1 MYKTRAIEKT
11 LKKCSKQFACITLYG
26 SRQVGKSTVI
36 NHLFPEKFESITMDD
51 IELRGRAKDNPR
63 IFMENYELPIII
75 DEIQKAPE
83 LLEEIKIII
92 DKNKKEW
99 MNNNKKSRLLF
110 VLTGSNQ
117 FELQEKINE
126 SLAGRTAILNLSS
139 FSFAELANYNSFSF
153 FSPSIDDLK
162 NKEKKKLNKYR
173 TRKQIFEDIYKG
185 GMPEYITNNID
196 RNLFFSSYISTY
208 LEKDV
213 KKVIAADNEA
223 TFLKFMQYL
232 SLRTGC
238 QIELSSI
245 SRDIGIDARTIKKW
259 LSILETSQI
268 IYILEPYMKNISNRL
283 TKTSKMYFMD
293 TGLCSYLGKWPS
305 AEILENGPLAGNF
318 YETYV
323 ISEIIKSY
331 INYGINPKIN
341 DSYGLYYY
349 RDKDQKEVDLIIEH
363 NNEIYPIE
371 IKKGINPINNN
382 KSFAFLDKFNKKI
395 NDVLIIDSTEKLTK
409 INDNLYYCPISLI
422 GI

>member
-1 MYKTRAIEKT
+1 MYKTRAIEKA
-11 LKKCSKQFACITLYG
+11 LKECSKQFACITLYG

-36 NHLFPEKFESITMDD
+36 NHLFPDEFESITMDD
-51 IELRGRAKDNPR
+51 IELRGRAKDNPKV
-63 IFMENYELPIII
+63 FLENYELPIII
-75 DEIQKAPE
+75 DEIQKSPE
-83 LLEEIKIII
+83 LLDEIKIII
-92 DKNKKEW
+92 DRNKKEW
-99 MNNNKKSRLLF
+99 INNNKKGRLLF

-126 SLAGRTAILNLSS
+126 SLAGRTAILNLSG
-139 FSFAELANYNSFSF
+139 FSYVEIKDYNSFSF
-153 FSPSIDDLK
+153 FSPDVNDLK
-162 NKEKKKLNKYR
+162 TKEKKKINKYR

-283 TKTSKMYFMD
+283 TKTPKLYFMD
-293 TGLCSYLGKWPS
+293 TGLCAYLGKWPS

-331 INYGINPKIN
+331 INCGINPKIN

-363 NNEIYPIE
+363 NNEIYPVE
-371 IKKGINPINNN
+371 IKKGINPINKN
-382 KSFAFLDKFNKKI
+382 KSFTFLDKFNKKV
-395 NDVLIIDSTEKLTK
+395 NDILIIDSIEKLTK

-422 GI
+422 GL